1 MRIAAALLLLVTLG
15 LLDAAACPPGPC
27 NKYRQFPVVEVQPML
42 YRRAVRETPPARFD
56 RRALARFLTAA
67 AWIPDTS
74 TPQPGTIP
82 ARTVRFVS
90 ADRIER
96 TTDRAVIVRQLERRN
111 GTTYVEIDGVFFS
124 LSQCRDGRRAS
135 SCLTR
140 VGALPEPE
148 VTTKTHKFATPP

>member
-15 LLDAAACPPGPC
+15 LLDAAACPPPGPC
-27 NKYRQFPVVEVQPML
+27 NKYRQFPVEAQPMM
-42 YRRAVRETPPARFD
+42 YRRAVRATPPARFD

-67 AWIPDTS
+67 AWIPETS
-74 TPQPGTIP
+74 APAPGTVP
-82 ARTVRFVS
+82 ARTVRFVA
-90 ADRIER
+90 ADQVER

-124 LSQCRDGRRAS
+124 LEQCRDGRRAS

-140 VGALPEPE
+140 VGPLPDVER
-148 VTTKTHKFATPP
+148 TTKRFSTPP